1 MLSIPYLNTCERPP
15 SPDNYA
21 IPYLNTWGTS
31 PPPPGKVALLY
42 TTNMWLC

>member
-15 SPDNYA
+15 SLDSYA

-31 PPPPGKVALLY
+31 PPPGKVALLY